1 MTGADL
7 VLARLQGLNLVDANF
22 YRCKLEG
29 ATLQGPMLIQNVNLS
44 QSNLTNS
51 RLELILLKNVSLA
64 GTDLRNAD
72 LSMIMM
78 MNVDFDGANLE
89 HIKYD
94 EFTLQNL
101 LNSRLNKT
109 NMSEGLKKDLDRLRG
124 QMSR

>member
-1 MTGADL
+1 
-7 VLARLQGLNLVDANF
+7 
-22 YRCKLEG
+22 
-29 ATLQGPMLIQNVNLS
+29 MLIQNVNLS

-109 NMSEGLKKDLDRLRG
+109 SMSEDLKKDLERLRG
-124 QMSR
+124 QTIGQS